1 MSRIII
7 MSADPSAPGAKAV
20 SALRKVNPMSIS
32 AARRALS
39 GAEPLVDS
47 VVFENDHERVAAL
60 IRSVCRSLREM
71 ERPFRIYELAPD
83 EGWANH
89 QRGEQQPRLQG
100 IRSQGLARDK
110 SGARQKYATQ
120 SVANRNVGKER
131 QFAS

>member
-83 EGWANH
+83 EGWANLD
-89 QRGEQQPRLQG
+89 EALKEKLELTPSALEN
-100 IRSQGLARDK
+100 ILAR
-110 SGARQKYATQ
+110 
-120 SVANRNVGKER
+120 VASER
-131 QFAS
+131 V